1 MLFSNIQCNTLN
13 HSTFSNSHSLC
24 KSTLNANSIPVSL
37 NTVEV
42 IELFTLIY
50 LYIILKDKTYVQLCV
65 QAVSVTHITLGS
77 VPGQIAAFWENKK
90 KLQGCVLFT

>member
-1 MLFSNIQCNTLN
+1 MQ
-13 HSTFSNSHSLC
+13 
-24 KSTLNANSIPVSL
+24 STLNGNYIPVSL

-65 QAVSVTHITLGS
+65 QAVSVTHITSGS
-77 VPGQIAAFWENKK
+77 VRGQIAEFWEN
-90 KLQGCVLFT
+90 